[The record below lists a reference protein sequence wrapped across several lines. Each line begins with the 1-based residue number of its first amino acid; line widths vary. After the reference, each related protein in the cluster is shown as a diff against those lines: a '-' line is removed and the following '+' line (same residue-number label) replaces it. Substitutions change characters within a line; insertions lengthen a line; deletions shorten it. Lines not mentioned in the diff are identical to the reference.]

1 MKIIYKKSDCLL
13 EQKKHLLNPNDV
25 IPENYNIKYELVDD
39 LSKISASELNTYIP
53 NFMDY
58 LWNKPKI
65 VCQLLL
71 SASYK
76 EMKDHLSN
84 LFCNNFYENI
94 LSPNYIENN
103 LLYLITLLLKEEINI
118 INKKADEPIKC
129 LEYFLNSSSCSAIL
143 EQFQKKKD
151 VQIFFKTILLNII
164 ENLELSFGN
173 KEMTFNIN
181 KIEEDIM
188 TKSRSRK
195 SSCDIIKAGF
205 DLNYTLTNFSENKFY
220 NKNIISMNS
229 DYFQKLILNNKSNT
243 KLVEYLLYHMSE
255 SDKKKNMYIPELFL
269 KKNIDDSVYQ
279 ETLNE
284 YTKNFDKIKNIIDE
298 LFKNLLNNLYLLPYS
313 IKCICKIIFGLI
325 KKQYQRLNSFHYY
338 AFISKFFFE
347 KLFNPI
353 FQNPSFGALINTFII
368 STTTL
373 KNLELISKIITKF
386 VSGNL
391 FRNNKDEEFFIP
403 FNLYFISKISD
414 LFKFFD
420 EINKVELPSF
430 IEKLINDEL
439 PENFEYNY
447 FLENPEE
454 VVYHRSICFTFEDLY
469 LLIDLMEKN
478 KKKIF
483 PKNADNDMINKL
495 EKTLEKLSNKKNKE
509 AIRKLKNN
517 PDYEII
523 KVPVYDKKK
532 KKLLGI
538 KEEKGRQI
546 IKYYLVS
553 DLSLNKKYSD
563 IFNINQDIKYFNLP
577 ELKDMK
583 TDEENQQN
591 NIIKVKNFFC
601 TILYNYRMLV
611 KTDFEEGKIENT
623 ISILKELKKF
633 MKSSNNIID
642 GAFPSQWYVNS
653 LLDYLNKIPPNLVK
667 DDCEF
672 LINELQKDV
681 NNAIKNLNF
690 EDLSVLI
697 DKMKFSDRGKI
708 YYEKTQNLIIDIYL
722 NKKAQAIVEKEI
734 IEVEILL
741 KYNDKNKEFSITPP
755 NKDEKHLCYLDN
767 IFEEPKK
774 KPSRLCKTIKLFTK
788 NFPDFIKYQN
798 FYKINAFQIERELK
812 VPQKIN
818 NYFKIIK
825 DHIKNNLNITNEK
838 EFLSINNKINDY
850 IMEKLYEKL
859 YPRNLDDMDTKIN
872 ENCKKLG
879 WVEPKHFIKGK
890 KNYIYE
896 SFLPDLTNYL
906 MLMTKQKSIRKK
918 FIYAN
923 LIFQC
928 MDSLG
933 KFNGEGQFSLDDKVN
948 ILNYVFIKSKP
959 YNIYTN
965 CEYME
970 LFIGNNSVGID
981 GQNLAQLKIIC
992 EHVANLSAAELNVKE
1007 KEYEENCKKFRLS
1020 SVNFDLDIVI

>member
-1 MKIIYKKSDCLL
+1 MNIICKKSDWLL
-13 EQKKHLLNPNDV
+13 EHKRHLLNPEIIIQDNC
-25 IPENYNIKYELVDD
+25 NIKYELVED
-39 LSKISASELNTYIP
+39 LSKIPASELNTYIP
-53 NFMDY
+53 NFMFC
-58 LWNKPKI
+58 LWNQPKI
-65 VCQLLL
+65 VCKLLL
-71 SASYK
+71 SASNK
-76 EMKDHLSN
+76 DMKDHLSN
-84 LFCNNFYENI
+84 FICNNFYENI

-118 INKKADEPIKC
+118 INKKADEPIKY
-129 LEYFLNSSSCSAIL
+129 LEYFLNSSSCSLIL

-173 KEMTFNIN
+173 KEITFNLN
-181 KIEEDIM
+181 KLEEFVIA
-188 TKSRSRK
+188 KNKSRK
-195 SSCDIIKAGF
+195 SSSSEIMKQSIDF
-205 DLNYTLTNFSENKFY
+205 NFTLTNYSENKFY
-220 NKNIISMNS
+220 SKNIISMNS
-229 DYFQKLILNNKSNT
+229 DYFQKLILSNKSNK
-243 KLVEYLLYHMSE
+243 KLIEYLLYHMSE
-255 SDKKKNMYIPELFL
+255 SDKKKNIYIPEIFL
-269 KKNIDDSVYQ
+269 HKNIEDNIYQ

-284 YTKNFDKIKNIIDE
+284 YTKNFDKIKNVIDE
-298 LFKNLLNNLYLLPYS
+298 LFKNLLNTLYLLPYS
-313 IKCICKIIFGLI
+313 IKCICKIIFSLI
-325 KKQYQRLNSFHYY
+325 KKQFQRLNGFQQY

-353 FQNPSFGALINTFII
+353 FQNPGLGALINTFII
-368 STTTL
+368 STTTI
-373 KNLELISKIITKF
+373 KNLELISKIINKF

-391 FRNNKDEEFFIP
+391 FKNNKDEEFFIP
-403 FNLYFISKISD
+403 FNYYFITKISD
-414 LFKFFD
+414 LFKLYD

-430 IEKLINDEL
+430 IDKLLNDEL

-454 VVYHRSICFTFEDLY
+454 VVFHRSICFTFEDLY
-469 LLIDLMEKN
+469 LLIELMEKN
-478 KKKIF
+478 KKNIFQNTDNKII
-483 PKNADNDMINKL
+483 KKL
-495 EKTLEKLSNKKNKE
+495 EVTLEKLSNKKNKE
-509 AIRKLKNN
+509 VIKKLKNN
-517 PDYEII
+517 PDYELI
-523 KVPVYDKKK
+523 KVPIYDKKK
-532 KKLLGI
+532 KKLLEV

-546 IKYYLVS
+546 IKYYIVS
-553 DLSLNKKYSD
+553 DLSLNEKYSD

-577 ELKDMK
+577 EMKDMK
-583 TDEENQQN
+583 NDEENQQN

-611 KTDFEEGKIENT
+611 KTDFEEEKIENT
-623 ISILKELKKF
+623 ISILKELKRF

-653 LLDYLNKIPPNLVK
+653 LLEYLNKLPPNLIK

-672 LINELQKDV
+672 LINEIQNDV
-681 NNAIKNLNF
+681 SNAIKNLNF

-697 DKMKFSDRGKI
+697 DKMKFANRGKI
-708 YYEKTQNLIIDIYL
+708 YYEKTKNLIIDIYL

-741 KYNDKNKEFSITPP
+741 KYNDKIKEFSIETPH
-755 NKDEKHLCYLDN
+755 KDEKHLCYLDN

-774 KPSRLCKTIKLFTK
+774 KPSRLCKTIKIFTK

-798 FYKINAFQIERELK
+798 FYKVNVFKIEEELK
-812 VPQKIN
+812 VPEKLN

-825 DHIKNNLNITNEK
+825 GHIKNNLNIANEK

-859 YPRNLDDMDTKIN
+859 YPRNLNNMDIKIY
-872 ENCKKLG
+872 EICQKLG
-879 WVEPKHFIKGK
+879 WVEPKNFIKGK

-933 KFNGEGQFSLDDKVN
+933 QFNGEGQFGLDDKVN

-970 LFIGNNSVGID
+970 LFIGNHSVGIE
-981 GQNLAQLKIIC
+981 GQNLAQLKLIC
-992 EHVANLSAAELNVKE
+992 EHVVNLTASELNVKE
-1007 KEYEENCKKFRLS
+1007 KEYEENCKKSRLS
-1020 SVNFDLDIVI
+1020 SVNFDLDMVI